1 MSKKVGNVATTTSF
15 TSETAPCR
23 RVVGGVRYRDEDDDG
38 LRVEHVH
45 YACGCQ
51 TSRDVFHDGSVTHRE
66 VHHNGKSC
74 VATETREKAE
84 LYHQQLQGYGLTVT
98 LEPGE

>member
-1 MSKKVGNVATTTSF
+1 VSKKVGNVATTTSF

-66 VHHNGKSC
+66 VHHNGK
-74 VATETREKAE
+74 VLVHEEFR
-84 LYHQQLQGYGLTVT
+84 
-98 LEPGE
+98 GE

>member
-1 MSKKVGNVATTTSF
+1 MSKKVGNMATTTSF
-15 TSETAPCR
+15 TNEDAPCG

-66 VHHNGKSC
+66 VHHNGK
-74 VATETREKAE
+74 VLVHEEFR
-84 LYHQQLQGYGLTVT
+84 
-98 LEPGE
+98 GE